1 MSSCSISAK
10 YLIWLLLLFTIS
22 LSTRDG
28 FRTTQKSVWSK
39 SLLQKHLWQPQHFSE
54 LLRKDRWISVSHL
67 TPSTLN
73 SASLWQPQHFSE
85 LLRKDRWISVS
96 HLNPSILN
104 STNLLNPSKTK
115 LCKYHQTLAQ
125 SRAVFAT
132 CYLSRTPN
140 LNLICLNLYKWELFI

>member
-1 MSSCSISAK
+1 MSSCSTSAK

-39 SLLQKHLWQPQHFSE
+39 SLLQKPLWQPQHFSE
-54 LLRKDRWISVSHL
+54 LLRKDRWISVSLRLHRSL
-67 TPSTLN
+67 IAHFWTPTLYPICALSTC
-73 SASLWQPQHFSE
+73 
-85 LLRKDRWISVS
+85 ISVS
-96 HLNPSILN
+96 LRPPSILN
-104 STNLLNPSKTK
+104 SPNLWNPIPIPKS
-115 LCKYHQTLAQ
+115 HQTLAQ

-140 LNLICLNLYKWELFI
+140 LNLICLNLYNWELSI